1 MIEIK
6 AIQKNKSIVFVPKRK
21 TCKRASLWCHYLN
34 EDKKKDGVN
43 HPVKSIQLSFL
54 FCKNRGKNKKGS
66 NKTIK

>member
-21 TCKRASLWCHYLN
+21 TSKQAILWCHYLN

-43 HPVKSIQLSFL
+43 HPVESIQLPL
-54 FCKNRGKNKKGS
+54 FCENRRKNKKGS